1 VLEVQVE
8 EIICNAY
15 PTLMTSPKF
24 RDSAKKSGFQ
34 HKELFKYSSA
44 IIQDDI
50 AAIGDDG
57 IEHFDAMIAA
67 DQAKGLAAENIGRN
81 DHSSAS
87 KYPVSALSPTCSS
100 TTITTTTTAT
110 TATTLTHTLAPTPP
124 AMETLCGRQAQVM
137 PTPRKQGVLGRCV
150 ELMQKAV
157 TMDSEGN
164 VIAAD
169 RELLIQSFE
178 AYAGVLDKLGNIG
191 SHVSGNTKKLRN
203 SKAVASKSDY
213 KEWLISELPV
223 HASNKYKDYADPS
236 AGVASVWIG
245 WTLEFF
251 VEMFANLYGG
261 QETGPSINDAYKN
274 TLSAHHNFIMRNA
287 FSLGVRQQMPSRKKL
302 YELLRGEAEPDDVVR
317 EIEQFVHVCRAI
329 VKYLLQLHEVM
340 FKLFEAERKSLK
352 RK

>member
-1 VLEVQVE
+1 M
-8 EIICNAY
+8 N
-15 PTLMTSPKF
+15 
-24 RDSAKKSGFQ
+24 GFQ
-34 HKELFKYSSA
+34 HEELVKYPSA
-44 IIQDDI
+44 IIPDDI
-50 AAIGDDG
+50 VAIGDDG

-67 DQAKGLAAENIGRN
+67 DQAEGLAAGNIGRN
-81 DHSSAS
+81 DQSSAS
-87 KYPVSALSPTCSS
+87 KHPASAVSPTCSS
-100 TTITTTTTAT
+100 TTSITATTTAT
-110 TATTLTHTLAPTPP
+110 TATTLTHTPAATPP
-124 AMETLCGRQAQVM
+124 AMETLCVQQAQVV
-137 PTPRKQGVLGRCV
+137 PIPRKQGVLGPTPRKPGVLGQCV

-157 TMDSEGN
+157 TLDSEGN

-169 RELLIQSFE
+169 RELLIKGFE
-178 AYAGVLDKLGNIG
+178 AYAEVLDKLGNIG
-191 SHVSGNTKKLRN
+191 SHVSGNTQKLRN

-223 HASNKYKDYADPS
+223 HATNKYKDYADPS

-287 FSLGVRQQMPSRKKL
+287 FSLGVRHQMPSRKKL

-317 EIEQFVHVCRAI
+317 EVEQFVHVCRAI
-329 VKYLLQLHEVM
+329 VRYLLQLHEVM